1 MSDPTKII
9 PTLNELRARRDEI
22 RAVAERYGAY
32 NVRVF
37 GSVARN
43 EVASTSDVDLL
54 VSFPAKYKLLDHAAL
69 LMDLRDLL
77 GVAVDVS
84 VEANLKDPLR
94 SRILSEAVPL

>member
-1 MSDPTKII
+1 M
-9 PTLNELRARRDEI
+9 AQ
-22 RAVAERYGAY
+22 RYGAS

-43 EVASTSDVDLL
+43 EATSTSDVDLL
-54 VSFPAKYKLLDHAAL
+54 VAFPAGCKLLDHAAL

-84 VEANLKDPLR
+84 IKANLKSHLR
-94 SRILSEAVPL
+94 SQILEEAVPL

>member
-1 MSDPTKII
+1 VSETIRII
-9 PTLNELRARRDEI
+9 PTLNALRARRDEI
-22 RAVAERYGAY
+22 LAVAERYGAS

-43 EVASTSDVDLL
+43 EAASNSDVDLL
-54 VSFPAKYKLLDHAAL
+54 VSFPAEYKLLDHAAL

-84 VEANLKDPLR
+84 IEANLKDPLR
-94 SRILSEAVPL
+94 SRILSEAIPL